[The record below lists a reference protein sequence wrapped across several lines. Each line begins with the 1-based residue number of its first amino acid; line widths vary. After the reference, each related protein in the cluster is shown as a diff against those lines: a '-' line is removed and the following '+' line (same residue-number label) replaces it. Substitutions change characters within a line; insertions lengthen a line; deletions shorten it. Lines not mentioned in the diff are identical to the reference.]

1 MSWNL
6 DATDIRDTAIP
17 PDWKNI
23 RVGHIDTG
31 IRPNPILGSVLFE
44 HGLNLLE
51 PGEPA
56 TPPPGTSPP
65 NCEDPSDILRDM
77 AVLAHGTRTSSILC
91 GLDPDGG
98 FRGAAPGVPVVPVRA
113 MNGVV
118 LLTAEERDRVATG
131 IRHAMSTNC
140 QVISISLGVPGISL
154 FGYGM
159 KAGEDMAR
167 AVDEAYEAG
176 VIICGAGG
184 QYLASCCY
192 PGKFFRTIG
201 VGGYEEGLPGAWP
214 VYADGKYTTGA
225 DFIDVWAPARQVLRL
240 NGDAPDD
247 SDYQKGAGTSYA
259 TPHVAAAAA
268 LWLRWG
274 WDDIDAKYG
283 ATWRRVEAFRL
294 LLKKTAFPLN
304 GFGFGPNFPDV
315 NVRRPD
321 AGETP
326 PSKGMSIGMSGISG
340 GLNVQGILDAPLPD
354 IGDGRKER
362 SVMEQDS

>member
-17 PDWKNI
+17 TAWGNI

-31 IRPNPILGSVLFE
+31 IRPNPILGSVLFDD
-44 HGLNLLE
+44 GLNLLE
-51 PGEPA
+51 KGRPVIPPSGE
-56 TPPPGTSPP
+56 TPPD
-65 NCEDPSDILRDM
+65 CEDPNDILRGM

-91 GLDPDGG
+91 GLDPDGD
-98 FRGAAPGVPVVPVRA
+98 FRGAAPGVPVIPIRA
-113 MNGVV
+113 VNGVV
-118 LLTAEERDRVATG
+118 LLTPQERNRVAAG
-131 IRHAMSTNC
+131 IRHALAKGC
-140 QVISISLGVPGISL
+140 QVVSISLGVPGLNL
-154 FGYGM
+154 FSYGM

-192 PGKFFRTIG
+192 PGKFFRAIS
-201 VGGYEEGLPGAWP
+201 VGGYERGPASAWP
-214 VYADGKYTTGA
+214 VYGDGKYNSGA
-225 DFIDVWAPARQVLRL
+225 DFVDVWAPATDIVRL
-240 NGDAPDD
+240 NGDLPNDET
-247 SDYQKGAGTSYA
+247 YKKGAGTSYA

-274 WDDIDAKYG
+274 WNAIEAKYG

-304 GFGFGPNFPDV
+304 GFGFGTDFADV
-315 NVRRPD
+315 NVRRPEQ
-321 AGETP
+321 GETP
-326 PSKGMSIGMSGISG
+326 PSKGISIGLSGISG

-354 IGDGRKER
+354 IPDSRQER
-362 SVMEQDS
+362 SVMEQYL